1 MFKESVRAR
10 DCSLAHEQRP
20 NKLQAQA
27 MTQKSKHNAHK
38 NAMQN
43 KKNIMKKTNKKEW
56 LIEWLRAKWEWDRRN
71 GKKVKPC
78 CGSDAFRWIY
88 SMKSVKSISSLTG
101 FTNNVVDGSVSDSA
115 VLFENG
121 VIFNMV

>member
-1 MFKESVRAR
+1 MLCKMR
-10 DCSLAHEQRP
+10 
-20 NKLQAQA
+20 
-27 MTQKSKHNAHK
+27 K
-38 NAMQN
+38 NDEEKQN
-43 KKNIMKKTNKKEW
+43 QIKKNDWSNGYELQVTSKREDKKK
-56 LIEWLRAKWEWDRRN
+56 IEE
-71 GKKVKPC
+71 KVKPG

-101 FTNNVVDGSVSDSA
+101 FINNVVDGSVSDSA